1 MQTLQFVLETAVA
14 SATPVLLV
22 ALGELLAERAG
33 VLNLGVE
40 GMMLMG
46 AVSAF
51 AAVNAA
57 ENVLLGIFAA
67 VAAGSAFAIMHAFF
81 TITLR
86 TNQIVTGLA
95 LTILGTGLSSLFGK
109 PYVGVPPKATVG
121 DVALGALAKLPFLGS
136 ILFDQ
141 SPFFYGA
148 LVLTAAIW
156 LYMERTRPG
165 LVLRALGEKPEAVD
179 VLGIPVVQLRYLY
192 VLAGGALAGAG
203 GAALSL
209 SFTPSWVD
217 NMTAGRGWIAIALVI
232 FALWRPWWVLA
243 GAILFGAADALGFVL
258 QAQGTSVN
266 SYLLALLPY
275 VLTLVVLAV
284 VGGAALRRRLGVP
297 LALGIAYDRERR

>member
-1 MQTLQFVLETAVA
+1 VQTLRFVLETAVA

-22 ALGELLAERAG
+22 ALGELLAERSG
-33 VLNLGVE
+33 ILNLGVE

-51 AAVNAA
+51 AAVNAS
-57 ENVLLGIFAA
+57 ENLVVGILAA
-67 VAAGSAFAIMHAFF
+67 VGAGMLVALVHAFF

-86 TNQIVTGLA
+86 TSQIVTGLA

-109 PYVGVPPKATVG
+109 PYVGVSLKATIG
-121 DVALGALAKLPFLGS
+121 ELPLGPLAQVPFFGS
-136 ILFDQ
+136 ILFNQ
-141 SPFFYGA
+141 SPFFYAA
-148 LVLTAAIW
+148 LVLTVGIW
-156 LYMERTRPG
+156 LYIDRSRPG
-165 LVLRALGEKPEAVD
+165 LILRAVGERPEAVD
-179 VLGIPVVQLRYLY
+179 VLGIPVMQLRYLY
-192 VLAGGALAGAG
+192 VLIGGALAGAG

-243 GAILFGAADALGFVL
+243 GAILFGAADALGFVM

-266 SYLLALLPY
+266 SFILAMLPYLL
-275 VLTLVVLAV
+275 TLGVLAV
-284 VGGAALRRRLGVP
+284 VGRAALRRRLGVP